1 MLFRSAVAMRLS
13 VAVLRVGTKGS
24 HGGRFGV
31 DVGGR
36 EMVRRLG
43 MMPKRNADCEIRQ
56 LVDSTRQ

>member
-1 MLFRSAVAMRLS
+1 MRLS

-43 MMPKRNADCEIRQ
+43 MMPKSNADCEIRQ
-56 LVDSTRQ
+56 LVDSTHQ